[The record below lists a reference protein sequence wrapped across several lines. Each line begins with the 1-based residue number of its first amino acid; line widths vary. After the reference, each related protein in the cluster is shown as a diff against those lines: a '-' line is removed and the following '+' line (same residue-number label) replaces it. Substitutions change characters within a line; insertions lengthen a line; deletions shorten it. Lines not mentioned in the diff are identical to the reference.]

1 MMIIPRLWNDDGDFD
16 DDNDGVYDDGCDDDN
31 DGKDKD
37 KLALGAGALWRLLR
51 GSHGLLIA

>member
-1 MMIIPRLWNDDGDFD
+1 MLIIPRLWNDDGDFD

-31 DGKDKD
+31 DSKDKD
-37 KLALGAGALWRLLR
+37 KPGALWRLLR